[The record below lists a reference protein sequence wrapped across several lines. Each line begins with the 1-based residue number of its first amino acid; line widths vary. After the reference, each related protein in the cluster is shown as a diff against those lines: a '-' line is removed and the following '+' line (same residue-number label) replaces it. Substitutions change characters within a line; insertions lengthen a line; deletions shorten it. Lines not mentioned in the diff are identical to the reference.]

1 MAPSEN
7 TENAS
12 NDNNISQCMTCEV
25 NGQSFVMT
33 DEPRRVR
40 CVGRCDM
47 ELGDITHH
55 NVEVIINT
63 SSYFFFF
70 F

>member
-7 TENAS
+7 TENAA
-12 NDNNISQCMTCEV
+12 NDNSKEDCTKCEV
-25 NGQSFVMT
+25 NGQSFVMK
-33 DEPRRVR
+33 DERKRQR

-55 NVEVIINT
+55 NVEVIVN
-63 SSYFFFF
+63 
-70 F
+70 